1 VKEKRMKRSKILV
14 STLIGVLVAAS
25 AYADK
30 NLSIGTGAT
39 GGVYYAL
46 GGGLAKVLTDNL
58 PGTQVTA
65 EVTGASVDN
74 IKFIKSGKMDI
85 GFTMADSASDAIQ
98 GIEKF
103 KDSKVDVRTLV
114 ALYPNHMQVITVD
127 GTGINTLA
135 DLKGKRI
142 STGSPGSGT
151 EVMALRVL
159 EAVGIDKDKDVT
171 RERLSVNES
180 VNAMKDRKI
189 DAFFWVSGLPAGAV
203 TDLAATP
210 GVKIKLIEH
219 AAAADA
225 MNKKYGNLYT
235 KGTIP
240 ANAYPG
246 QDKPVANIQV
256 WNLLVV
262 DAKMPDDLA
271 YKITKTVFDSQPD
284 LVRVHKDASH
294 IALKTQGPTSP
305 IPYHPGAKKFLKEKG
320 VTVH

>member
-1 VKEKRMKRSKILV
+1 MKPFKLLV
-14 STLIGVLVAAS
+14 SVLVGMLAVGAT

-74 IKFIKSGKMDI
+74 LKFIKSGKMDI
-85 GFTMADSASDAIQ
+85 GFTMADSASDAVQ
-98 GIEKF
+98 GVEKF
-103 KDSKVDVRTLV
+103 KDSKVEARTLA
-114 ALYPNHMQVITVD
+114 ALYPNHMQVITID
-127 GTGINTLA
+127 GTGINKLA

-159 EAVGIDKDKDVT
+159 EAIGIDKDKDVS

-180 VNAMKDRKI
+180 AGAMKDKKI
-189 DAFFWVSGLPAGAV
+189 DAFFWVSGVPAAAV

-210 GVKIKLIEH
+210 GIKIKLLDH
-219 AAAADA
+219 ADAADA

-235 KGTIP
+235 KGSIP

-246 QDKPVANIQV
+246 QDKAVANIQV

-262 DAKMPDDLA
+262 DAKMPEDLA
-271 YKITKTVFDSQPD
+271 YKITKTVFDNQPD
-284 LVRVHKDASH
+284 LVKVHKDASH
-294 IALKTQGPTSP
+294 ISLKTQGSTSP
-305 IPYHPGAKKFLKEKG
+305 IPYHAGAKKYLKENG
-320 VTVH
+320 VTVQ